1 MDKKG
6 GSYNAYRFSLSK
18 VFDLVNNSKRVFFTM
33 QSRSQLEV
41 ENAPVNFM
49 DEGVFSYLVL
59 IFSES
64 IYQICYFFCVT
75 CRS

>member
-49 DEGVFSYLVL
+49 DLVL

-64 IYQICYFFCVT
+64 IYQICYFFCFV
-75 CRS
+75 